1 MLTPGTAAA
10 SDAAAANALRAGT
23 SSAMLAKTRQAAE
36 QFEASFVT
44 QMLSH
49 MFEGV
54 GNDPIFGGGKGE
66 EVFKSFLLDEYG
78 KSVSRAGGFGI
89 ADAVQKEMLRQQER
103 RA

>member
-1 MLTPGTAAA
+1 
-10 SDAAAANALRAGT
+10 
-23 SSAMLAKTRQAAE
+23 
-36 QFEASFVT
+36 
-44 QMLSH
+44 MLSH

>member
-10 SDAAAANALRAGT
+10 SDVAAANAMRNGASPAT
-23 SSAMLAKTRQAAE
+23 LAKTRQAAE
-36 QFEASFVT
+36 QFESAFIT

-54 GNDPIFGGGKGE
+54 GNDNAFGGGKGE

-89 ADAVQKEMLRQQER
+89 ADAVQKEMLRMQER